1 MLEREAGHVGRLSAA
16 GAIVAREGGGAIQA
30 GVRLG
35 GKRLRLHTLA
45 LPGDEAREPTAQALP
60 SVKNGFLYVLEW
72 VGMVFSYG

>member
-1 MLEREAGHVGRLSAA
+1 MSAA

-45 LPGDEAREPTAQALP
+45 LPGDEARE
-60 SVKNGFLYVLEW
+60 VC